1 MNLKWNKEMLKAFQ
15 QIIKLDYDIK
25 IIYEKFGYP
34 ENRSVTE
41 GFESL
46 TKIIIGQQISTNVA
60 KKIYNNL
67 KDKNVLNETVL
78 YQMPLEELKSFGLSS
93 QKSYYIQNLAYLVYN
108 NYLDLKKLKYMTG
121 DEVTNVL
128 IKVKGIG
135 QWTINN
141 YRIFALQDVDAWPSA
156 DLALQES
163 IKLIKKFTLRPKQEE
178 MEKFGVKWKP
188 YRGAAALFLWHYYN
202 NIKLKK

>member
-1 MNLKWNKEMLKAFQ
+1 MNLKWNKKMLKAFQ
-15 QIIKLDYDIK
+15 QIIEIDHDMK
-25 IIYEKFGYP
+25 IIYEEFGYP

-67 KDKNVLNETVL
+67 KDKNVLNEIVL

-108 NYLDLKKLKYMTG
+108 NYLDLKKLKHMSG

-141 YRIFALQDVDAWPSA
+141 YKIFALQDIDAWPSA

-163 IKLIKKFTLRPKQEE
+163 IKLIKKITLRPKQKE
-178 MEKFGVKWKP
+178 MEKVGIKWKP

>member
-15 QIIKLDYDIK
+15 QIIKIDHDIK

-34 ENRSVTE
+34 ENRSVSE

-60 KKIYNNL
+60 KKIYGNL
-67 KDKNVLNETVL
+67 KNKNVLNETVL
-78 YQMPLEELKSFGLSS
+78 YQMPLEKLKTYGLSS

-108 NYLDLKKLKYMTG
+108 NHLDLKKLKYMTG
-121 DEVTNVL
+121 DQVINIL

-163 IKLIKKFTLRPKQEE
+163 TKLIKKINLRPKQEE
-178 MEKFGVKWKP
+178 MEKIAAKWKP
-188 YRGAAALFLWHYYN
+188 YRGAAALFLWHFYN
-202 NIKLKK
+202 KIKLKK

>member
-1 MNLKWNKEMLKAFQ
+1 MNLKWNKEMLRAFQ
-15 QIIKLDYDIK
+15 QIIKIDHDIK

-34 ENRSVTE
+34 ENRSVSE

-60 KKIYNNL
+60 KKIYGNL
-67 KDKNVLNETVL
+67 KNKNVLNETVL
-78 YQMPLEELKSFGLSS
+78 YQMPLEELKSYGLSS

-108 NYLDLKKLKYMTG
+108 NHLDLKKLKYMTG

-163 IKLIKKFTLRPKQEE
+163 TKLIKKINLRPKQEE
-178 MEKFGVKWKP
+178 MEKIAAKWKP
-188 YRGAAALFLWHYYN
+188 YRGAAALFLWHFYN
-202 NIKLKK
+202 KIKLKK

>member
-1 MNLKWNKEMLKAFQ
+1 MNLKWNKKMLKAFQ
-15 QIIKLDYDIK
+15 QIIEIDHDMK
-25 IIYEKFGYP
+25 IIYEEFGYP

-67 KDKNVLNETVL
+67 KDKNVLNEIIL

-108 NYLDLKKLKYMTG
+108 NYLDLKKLKHMSG

-178 MEKFGVKWKP
+178 MEKVGIKWKP
-188 YRGAAALFLWHYYN
+188 YRGATALFLWHYYN

>member
-1 MNLKWNKEMLKAFQ
+1 MNLKWNKKMLKAFK
-15 QIIKLDYDIK
+15 QIIEIDHDMK
-25 IIYEKFGYP
+25 IIYEEFGYP

-67 KDKNVLNETVL
+67 KDKNVLNEIVL

-108 NYLDLKKLKYMTG
+108 DYLDLKKLKHMSG

-178 MEKFGVKWKP
+178 MEKVVIKWKP
-188 YRGAAALFLWHYYN
+188 YRGATALFLWHYYN

>member
-1 MNLKWNKEMLKAFQ
+1 MNLKWNKEMLRAFQ
-15 QIIKLDYDIK
+15 QIIKIDHDIK

-34 ENRSVTE
+34 ENRSVSE

-60 KKIYNNL
+60 KKIYGNL
-67 KDKNVLNETVL
+67 KNKNVLNETVL
-78 YQMPLEELKSFGLSS
+78 YQMPLEELKSYGLSS

-108 NYLDLKKLKYMTG
+108 NHLDLKKLKYMTG
-121 DEVTNVL
+121 DQVINIL

-163 IKLIKKFTLRPKQEE
+163 TKLIKKINLRPKQEE
-178 MEKFGVKWKP
+178 MEKIAANWKP
-188 YRGAAALFLWHYYN
+188 YRGAAALFLWHFYN
-202 NIKLKK
+202 KIKLKK

>member
-1 MNLKWNKEMLKAFQ
+1 MNLKWNKEMLEAFQ
-15 QIIKLDYDIK
+15 KIIKIDHDIK
-25 IIYEKFGYP
+25 TIYEKFGYP

-108 NYLDLKKLKYMTG
+108 NYLDLKKLKHMSG

-178 MEKFGVKWKP
+178 MEKVGIKWKP

>member
-1 MNLKWNKEMLKAFQ
+1 MNFKWNNKMFKAFK
-15 QIIKLDYDIK
+15 QIIKIDHDIK

-67 KDKNVLNETVL
+67 KDKNVLNETIL

-163 IKLIKKFTLRPKQEE
+163 IKLIKKFTLRPKQKE
-178 MEKFGVKWKP
+178 MEKVGIKWKP
-188 YRGAAALFLWHYYN
+188 YRGATALFLWHYYN

>member
-15 QIIKLDYDIK
+15 QIIKIDHDIK

-34 ENRSVTE
+34 ENRSVSE

-60 KKIYNNL
+60 KKIYDNL
-67 KDKNVLNETVL
+67 KNKNVLNEIVL
-78 YQMPLEELKSFGLSS
+78 YQMPLEELKSYGLSS
-93 QKSYYIQNLAYLVYN
+93 QKSYYIQNLAHLVYN
-108 NYLDLKKLKYMTG
+108 NHLDLKKLKYMTG
-121 DEVTNVL
+121 DQVINVL

-163 IKLIKKFTLRPKQEE
+163 TKLIKKINLRPKQEE
-178 MEKFGVKWKP
+178 MEKIAAKWKP
-188 YRGAAALFLWHYYN
+188 YRGAAALFLWHFYN

>member
-1 MNLKWNKEMLKAFQ
+1 MNLKWNKEMLRAFQ
-15 QIIKLDYDIK
+15 QIIKIDNDIK
-25 IIYEKFGYP
+25 IIYKKFGYP

-108 NYLDLKKLKYMTG
+108 NYLDLKKLKHMTG

-128 IKVKGIG
+128 IKIKGIG

-141 YRIFALQDVDAWPSA
+141 YRIFALQDIDAWPSA

-178 MEKFGVKWKP
+178 IEKVGIKWKP

>member
-15 QIIKLDYDIK
+15 QIIKIDHDIK

-34 ENRSVTE
+34 ENRSVSE

-60 KKIYNNL
+60 KKIFDNL
-67 KDKNVLNETVL
+67 KNKNVLNEIVL
-78 YQMPLEELKSFGLSS
+78 YQMPLEKLKSYGLSS

-108 NYLDLKKLKYMTG
+108 NHLDLKKLKYMTG
-121 DEVTNVL
+121 DQVINVL

-163 IKLIKKFTLRPKQEE
+163 IKLIKEFNLRPKQEE
-178 MEKFGVKWKP
+178 MEKIATKWKP
-188 YRGAAALFLWHYYN
+188 FRGAAALFLWHFYN

>member
-1 MNLKWNKEMLKAFQ
+1 MNLKWNKEMLNAFQ
-15 QIIKLDYDIK
+15 QIIKIDHDIK

-34 ENRSVTE
+34 ENRSVSE

-67 KDKNVLNETVL
+67 KNKNVLNETIL
-78 YQMPLEELKSFGLSS
+78 YKMPLEELKSFGLSS
-93 QKSYYIQNLAYLVYN
+93 QKSYYIKNLAYLVYN
-108 NYLDLKKLKYMTG
+108 NHLDLKKLKYMTG

-128 IKVKGIG
+128 IKIKGIG

-141 YRIFALQDVDAWPSA
+141 YRIFALQDVNAWPSA

-163 IKLIKKFTLRPKQEE
+163 IKLIKKITLRPKQEE
-178 MEKFGVKWKP
+178 MEKVGIKWKP
-188 YRGAAALFLWHYYN
+188 YRGATALFLWHYYN

>member
-1 MNLKWNKEMLKAFQ
+1 MNLKWNKKMLKAFQ
-15 QIIKLDYDIK
+15 QIIEIDHDMK
-25 IIYEKFGYP
+25 IIYEEFGYP

-67 KDKNVLNETVL
+67 KDKNVLNEIVL

-93 QKSYYIQNLAYLVYN
+93 QKSYYIQNLAYLIYN

-178 MEKFGVKWKP
+178 IEKVGIKWKP

>member
-1 MNLKWNKEMLKAFQ
+1 MNLKWNKEMIRAFQ
-15 QIIKLDYDIK
+15 EIIKIDNDIK
-25 IIYEKFGYP
+25 IIYEKFGFP
-34 ENRSVTE
+34 ENRSVKE

-46 TKIIIGQQISTNVA
+46 TKIIIGQQISTKVA
-60 KKIYNNL
+60 RKIFNNL
-67 KDKNVLNETVL
+67 KDKNVLNETIL

-93 QKSYYIQNLAYLVYN
+93 QKSYYIQNLAHLVYN

-121 DEVTNVL
+121 DQVINVL

-163 IKLIKKFTLRPKQEE
+163 TKLIKKNNLRPKQEE
-178 MEKFGVKWKP
+178 MEKIAAKWKP
-188 YRGAAALFLWHYYN
+188 FRGAAALFLWHFYN

>member
-15 QIIKLDYDIK
+15 QIIKIDHDIK

-34 ENRSVTE
+34 ENRSVLE

-60 KKIYNNL
+60 KKIYDNL
-67 KDKNVLNETVL
+67 KNKNVLNETVL
-78 YQMPLEELKSFGLSS
+78 YQMPLEELKSYGLSS

-108 NYLDLKKLKYMTG
+108 NHLDLKKLKYMTG
-121 DEVTNVL
+121 DQVINIL

-163 IKLIKKFTLRPKQEE
+163 TKLIKKINLRPKQEE
-178 MEKFGVKWKP
+178 MEKIAAKWKP
-188 YRGAAALFLWHYYN
+188 YRGAAALFLWHFYN
-202 NIKLKK
+202 KIKLKK

>member
-41 GFESL
+41 GFQSL

-188 YRGAAALFLWHYYN
+188 YRGATALFLWHYYN

>member
-41 GFESL
+41 GFQSL

-178 MEKFGVKWKP
+178 IEKVGVKWKP

>member
-25 IIYEKFGYP
+25 IIYEKLGYP

-178 MEKFGVKWKP
+178 MEKVGVKWKP

>member
-1 MNLKWNKEMLKAFQ
+1 MNLKWNKEMLRAFQ
-15 QIIKLDYDIK
+15 QIIKIDHDIK

-34 ENRSVTE
+34 ENRSVSE

-60 KKIYNNL
+60 KKIYGNL
-67 KDKNVLNETVL
+67 KNKNVLNETVL
-78 YQMPLEELKSFGLSS
+78 YQMPLEELKSYGLSS

-108 NYLDLKKLKYMTG
+108 NHLDLKKLKYMTG
-121 DEVTNVL
+121 DQVINIL

-163 IKLIKKFTLRPKQEE
+163 TKLIKKINLRPKQEE
-178 MEKFGVKWKP
+178 MEKIAAKWKP
-188 YRGAAALFLWHYYN
+188 YRGAAALFLWHFYN
-202 NIKLKK
+202 KIKLKK

>member
-15 QIIKLDYDIK
+15 QIIKIDHDIK

-34 ENRSVTE
+34 ENRSVSE

-60 KKIYNNL
+60 KKIYGNL
-67 KDKNVLNETVL
+67 KNKNVLNETVL
-78 YQMPLEELKSFGLSS
+78 YQMPLEELKSYGLSS

-108 NYLDLKKLKYMTG
+108 NHLDLKKLKYMTG
-121 DEVTNVL
+121 DQVINIL

-141 YRIFALQDVDAWPSA
+141 YRIFALQDIDAWPSA

-163 IKLIKKFTLRPKQEE
+163 TKLIKKINLRPKQEE
-178 MEKFGVKWKP
+178 MEKIAAKWKP
-188 YRGAAALFLWHYYN
+188 YRGAAALFLWHFYN
-202 NIKLKK
+202 KIKLKK

>member
-1 MNLKWNKEMLKAFQ
+1 MNLKWNKEMLRAFQ
-15 QIIKLDYDIK
+15 QIIKIDHDIK

-60 KKIYNNL
+60 KKIYGNL
-67 KDKNVLNETVL
+67 KNKNVLNETVL
-78 YQMPLEELKSFGLSS
+78 YQMPLEELKSYGLSS

-108 NYLDLKKLKYMTG
+108 NHLDLKKLKYMTG
-121 DEVTNVL
+121 DQVINIL

-163 IKLIKKFTLRPKQEE
+163 TKLIKKINLRPKQEE
-178 MEKFGVKWKP
+178 MEKIAAKWKP
-188 YRGAAALFLWHYYN
+188 YRGAAALFLWHFYN
-202 NIKLKK
+202 KIKLKK

>member
-1 MNLKWNKEMLKAFQ
+1 MNLKWNKEMLRAFQ
-15 QIIKLDYDIK
+15 QIIKIDNDIK
-25 IIYEKFGYP
+25 IIYKKFGYP

-93 QKSYYIQNLAYLVYN
+93 QKSYYIQNLAYLIYN

-178 MEKFGVKWKP
+178 MEKVGIKWKP

>member
-15 QIIKLDYDIK
+15 QIIKIDHDIK

-34 ENRSVTE
+34 ENRSVSE

-60 KKIYNNL
+60 KKIYDNL
-67 KDKNVLNETVL
+67 KNKNVLNETVL
-78 YQMPLEELKSFGLSS
+78 YQMPLEELKSYGLSS

-108 NYLDLKKLKYMTG
+108 NHLDLKKLKYMTG
-121 DEVTNVL
+121 DQVINIL

-163 IKLIKKFTLRPKQEE
+163 TKLIKKINLRPKQEE
-178 MEKFGVKWKP
+178 MEKIAAKWKP
-188 YRGAAALFLWHYYN
+188 YRGAAALFLWHFYN
-202 NIKLKK
+202 KIKLKK

>member
-1 MNLKWNKEMLKAFQ
+1 MNLKWNKKMLKAFQ
-15 QIIKLDYDIK
+15 QIIEIDHDMK
-25 IIYEKFGYP
+25 IIYEEFGYP

-46 TKIIIGQQISTNVA
+46 TKIIIGQQISTIVA

-67 KDKNVLNETVL
+67 KDKNVLNEIVL

-93 QKSYYIQNLAYLVYN
+93 QKSYYIKNLAYLIYN

-135 QWTINN
+135 PWTINN

-178 MEKFGVKWKP
+178 MEKVGIKWKP
-188 YRGAAALFLWHYYN
+188 YRGATALFLWHYYN

>member
-1 MNLKWNKEMLKAFQ
+1 MNLKWNNEMLKAFRE
-15 QIIKLDYDIK
+15 IIKIDREIK
-25 IIYEKFGYP
+25 MIYEEFGYP
-34 ENRSVTE
+34 ENRSVKE

-67 KDKNVLNETVL
+67 KNKNVLNETIL
-78 YQMPLEELKSFGLSS
+78 CQMPLEEFKSFGLSS
-93 QKSYYIQNLAYLVYN
+93 QKSYYIKNLAYLIYN

-141 YRIFALQDVDAWPSA
+141 YKIFALQDVDAWPSA

-178 MEKFGVKWKP
+178 MEKVGIKWKP
-188 YRGAAALFLWHYYN
+188 YRGATALFLWHYYN

>member
-1 MNLKWNKEMLKAFQ
+1 MQLKWTTKMLKAFNE
-15 QIIKLDYDIK
+15 IIKIDQDIK
-25 IIYEKFGYP
+25 TIYEKFGYP
-34 ENRSVTE
+34 ENRSVSE

-60 KKIYNNL
+60 KKIYGNL
-67 KDKNVLNETVL
+67 KNKNVLNETVL
-78 YQMPLEELKSFGLSS
+78 YQMPLEELKSYGLSS

-108 NYLDLKKLKYMTG
+108 NHLDLKKLKYMTG
-121 DEVTNVL
+121 DQVINIL

-163 IKLIKKFTLRPKQEE
+163 TKLIKKINLRPKQEE
-178 MEKFGVKWKP
+178 MEKIAAKWKP
-188 YRGAAALFLWHYYN
+188 YRGAAALFLWHFYN
-202 NIKLKK
+202 KIKLKK

>member
-1 MNLKWNKEMLKAFQ
+1 MNLKWNKKMLKAFQ
-15 QIIKLDYDIK
+15 QIIEIDHDMK
-25 IIYEKFGYP
+25 IIYEEFGYP

-67 KDKNVLNETVL
+67 KDKNVLNEIVL

-93 QKSYYIQNLAYLVYN
+93 QKSYYIQNLAYLIYN

-178 MEKFGVKWKP
+178 MEKVGIKWKP
-188 YRGAAALFLWHYYN
+188 YRGATALFLWHYYN

>member
-25 IIYEKFGYP
+25 IIYEKLGYP

-41 GFESL
+41 GFQSL

-178 MEKFGVKWKP
+178 MEKVGVKWKP

>member
-1 MNLKWNKEMLKAFQ
+1 MNLKWNKEMLRAFQ
-15 QIIKLDYDIK
+15 QIIKIDHDIK

-34 ENRSVTE
+34 ENRSVSE

-60 KKIYNNL
+60 KKIYGNL
-67 KDKNVLNETVL
+67 KNKNVLNETVL
-78 YQMPLEELKSFGLSS
+78 YQMPLEELKSYGLSS

-108 NYLDLKKLKYMTG
+108 NHLDLKKLKYMTG
-121 DEVTNVL
+121 DQVINVL

-163 IKLIKKFTLRPKQEE
+163 TKLIKKINLRPKQEE
-178 MEKFGVKWKP
+178 MEKIAAKWKP
-188 YRGAAALFLWHYYN
+188 YRGAAALFLWHFYN
-202 NIKLKK
+202 KIKLKK

>member
-178 MEKFGVKWKP
+178 IEKVGVKWKP

>member
-1 MNLKWNKEMLKAFQ
+1 MNLKWNKEMLRAFQ
-15 QIIKLDYDIK
+15 QIIKIDHDIK

-34 ENRSVTE
+34 ENRAVLE
-41 GFESL
+41 GLESL

-60 KKIYNNL
+60 KKIYDNL
-67 KDKNVLNETVL
+67 KNKNVLNETVL
-78 YQMPLEELKSFGLSS
+78 YQMPLEELKSYGLSS

-108 NYLDLKKLKYMTG
+108 NHLDLKKLKYMTG
-121 DEVTNVL
+121 DQVINIL

-163 IKLIKKFTLRPKQEE
+163 TKLIKKINLRPKQEE
-178 MEKFGVKWKP
+178 MEKIAAKWKP
-188 YRGAAALFLWHYYN
+188 YRGAAALFLWHFYN
-202 NIKLKK
+202 KIKLKK

>member
-1 MNLKWNKEMLKAFQ
+1 MNLKWNKKMLKGFQ
-15 QIIKLDYDIK
+15 QIIEIDHDIK

-67 KDKNVLNETVL
+67 KDKNVLNEIVL

-93 QKSYYIQNLAYLVYN
+93 QKSYYIQNLAYLIYN
-108 NYLDLKKLKYMTG
+108 NYLDLKKLKHMSG

-178 MEKFGVKWKP
+178 MEKVGIKWKP
-188 YRGAAALFLWHYYN
+188 YRGATALFLWHYYN

>member
-1 MNLKWNKEMLKAFQ
+1 MNLKWNKEMLRAFQ
-15 QIIKLDYDIK
+15 QIIKIDHDIK

-34 ENRSVTE
+34 ENRSVSE

-60 KKIYNNL
+60 KKIYGNL
-67 KDKNVLNETVL
+67 KNKNVLNETVL
-78 YQMPLEELKSFGLSS
+78 YQMPLEELKSYGLSS

-108 NYLDLKKLKYMTG
+108 NHLDLKKLKYMTG
-121 DEVTNVL
+121 DQVINIL

-163 IKLIKKFTLRPKQEE
+163 TKLIKKINLRPKQEE
-178 MEKFGVKWKP
+178 MEKIATKWRP
-188 YRGAAALFLWHYYN
+188 YRGAAALFLWHFYN
-202 NIKLKK
+202 KIKLKK

>member
-15 QIIKLDYDIK
+15 QIIKIDHDIK

-34 ENRSVTE
+34 ENRSVLE

-60 KKIYNNL
+60 KKIYGNL
-67 KDKNVLNETVL
+67 KNKNVLNETVL
-78 YQMPLEELKSFGLSS
+78 YQMPLEELKSYGLSS

-108 NYLDLKKLKYMTG
+108 NHLDLKKLKYMTG
-121 DEVTNVL
+121 DQVINIL

-163 IKLIKKFTLRPKQEE
+163 TKLIKKINLRPKQEE
-178 MEKFGVKWKP
+178 MEKIATKWKP
-188 YRGAAALFLWHYYN
+188 YRGAAALFLWHFYN
-202 NIKLKK
+202 KIKLKK